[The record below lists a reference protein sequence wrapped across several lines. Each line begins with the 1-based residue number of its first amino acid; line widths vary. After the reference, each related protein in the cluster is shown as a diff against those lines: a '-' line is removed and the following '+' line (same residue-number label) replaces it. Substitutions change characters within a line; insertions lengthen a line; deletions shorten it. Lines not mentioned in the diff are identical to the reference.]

1 MNAVVAVN
9 EVDYSVALE
18 VASHEAVIRQAYKDS
33 VGIWTW
39 SVGLTGA
46 TGHDVERYIDNPA
59 SLQHCLNIFV
69 WALRNYAAQ
78 VNDAFPGSR
87 SDHGAIRRRRL
98 FPLEHWGD
106 RQGFLGKALECRR
119 SRRRAGGDH
128 ELGYA
133 TGAQGPA
140 RKRAGSIF
148 RRRLVERRHNGG
160 IHSAHFSAHAGLVE
174 PPGASMLQWS
184 FAPPS
189 PSRLKLFRTVRRSR
203 IQRSPCRHSPL
214 AMSLKAYPP
223 GEYSPELEQLQR
235 VLQDEYPEVGPTD
248 GLPGSRTFG
257 ALSAFRFDNGLPQ
270 TDSLVITDDDRLAL
284 FADLPRPP
292 STARVTVTARD
303 LAKGGSRTIKTANQA
318 TRAVGTGGLFG
329 IIGTISQT
337 VSNAAQP
344 VTEAVNAIQP
354 AIDAGT
360 EAVTGFQRLVGAV
373 GDFWWILAIPIVG
386 FALWQLW
393 KNKQARVDDQRRGI
407 HA

>member
-9 EVDYSVALE
+9 EVDYSVVLE

-78 VNDAFPGSR
+78 VNDAFQGRDLTTAQFAAAVSF
-87 SDHGAIRRRRL
+87 HWNTGAIGRAEWVKLWNAGDHDGARAAIMNWVTPPELKGRREKERDLFFDGIWSNDGTMAEFTRL
-98 FPLEHWGD
+98 TSRHTPDWS
-106 RQGFLGKALECRR
+106 
-119 SRRRAGGDH
+119 SRRRIDVAVELRAAFATVPETIPDRAPEPYSTVIVPTLTAGD
-128 ELGYA
+128 E
-133 TGAQGPA
+133 PA
-140 RKRAGSIF
+140 G
-148 RRRLVERRHNGG
+148 
-160 IHSAHFSAHAGLVE
+160 
-174 PPGASMLQWS
+174 
-184 FAPPS
+184 
-189 PSRLKLFRTVRRSR
+189 
-203 IQRSPCRHSPL
+203 
-214 AMSLKAYPP
+214 YPP

-235 VLQDEYPEVGPTD
+235 VLQDEYPEVGPAD

-318 TRAVGTGGLFG
+318 TVAVSAGGLFG
-329 IIGTISQT
+329 VLGTISQT

-354 AIDAGT
+354 AIDAI
-360 EAVTGFQRLVGAV
+360 EPAISGFQRILGAV
-373 GDFWWILAIPIVG
+373 GDFWWILAIPIVA